1 MQAKYRHALPQLGDK
16 LFLADGGMEK
26 GSAFGDSASAGPG
39 ASVKNRTVYFDYD
52 RDEVKE
58 EYRQIVADHGRYLA
72 ANPNARVRLEGHAD
86 ERGSREYNI
95 GLGERRA
102 QSVRQSLLL
111 QGAGASQLYGCSWPV
126 LSKEAPAR
134 LPGSGGALDR
144 CGDAQAVGDAVG
156 QQGEQQTDAEQQP
169 ADGVEDG
176 HANLTCG

>member
-1 MQAKYRHALPQLGDK
+1 MIARNVLVAVMVVLLAACAGRGDK
-16 LFLADGGMEK
+16 EQEDLGYGTYSGEPGAGAQQGGVADGGMEK

-111 QGAGASQLYGCSWPV
+111 QGAGASQLATVSYGEERPAATGSDEESWS
-126 LSKEAPAR
+126 LNR
-134 LPGSGGALDR
+134 R
-144 CGDAQAVGDAVG
+144 
-156 QQGEQQTDAEQQP
+156 
-169 ADGVEDG
+169 VEVVYG
-176 HANLTCG
+176 P